1 MTRLIA
7 IAVLMVA
14 VAGPTFAC
22 DWNKS
27 AATDSQST
35 VASQGGQQAHHGRS

>member
-1 MTRLIA
+1 MTRSIA

-14 VAGPTFAC
+14 VAAPSFAC

-27 AATDSQST
+27 AAADSQST
-35 VASQGGQQAHHGRS
+35 VASQGRKQAHHGRS